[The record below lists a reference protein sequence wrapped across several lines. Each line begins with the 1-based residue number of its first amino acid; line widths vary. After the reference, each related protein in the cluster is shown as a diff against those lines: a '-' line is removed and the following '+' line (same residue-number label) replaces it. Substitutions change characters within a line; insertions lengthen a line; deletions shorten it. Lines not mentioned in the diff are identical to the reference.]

1 MPVSATEDRPSIGT
15 TSTAVSKAAVGIVAG
30 YVGRGPRSVRTLINA
45 NVILVL
51 MQVVLMQEVLT
62 RGERALAAADDAP
75 LVRELRRR
83 LHAAMRDD
91 LVAAVEALSSRKVI
105 AFMSDIHVEADALVQ
120 VFVLQTA
127 LAGSCSN
134 Q

>member
-15 TSTAVSKAAVGIVAG
+15 TSTAISKAAVGIVAG

-45 NVILVL
+45 NVIL
-51 MQVVLMQEVLT
+51 VLMQEVLT

-105 AFMSDIHVEADALVQ
+105 ACISDIHVEANALVQ

>member
-45 NVILVL
+45 NVIL
-51 MQVVLMQEVLT
+51 VLMQEVLT